1 MPVCLFATRAFAHF
15 LVFMG
20 WPQKHTRLPTAA
32 GGGLAWICHAAGKQE
47 TEVNKKEVLVF
58 FFFSPSVL
66 MSGVGKS
73 ADPLNGKSNL
83 V

>member
-1 MPVCLFATRAFAHF
+1 MPVCLFAKRAFAHF

-32 GGGLAWICHAAGKQE
+32 GGELAWVCHTAGKQE
-47 TEVNKKEVLVF
+47 AEVNKKEILV
-58 FFFSPSVL
+58 FFSPSVL
-66 MSGVGKS
+66 ISSVGKS